1 MPDARAQSYDLRHG
15 GFGTAPKFPT
25 PHNLLYLLRY
35 WKRTGEGK
43 ALSMVERTLRSI
55 RMGGVYDY
63 LGGGVHRYSTDAYW
77 LVPHSENML
86 YDQALTAMAF
96 TETF

>member
-15 GFGTAPKFPT
+15 GFGTAHKFPT